1 MHGWILSEVQE
12 PDSGDRMFFHF
23 PPDLI
28 AVFRRRAKITFITV
42 IDRCRL
48 HPYHRPLSR
57 SPTNCRQKNLAGEWN
72 SNPAHIC
79 WCCWRQRLQ
88 SWNFCLLCFSSPS
101 SVQVRRSGMVKVN
114 KFEDKWVA
122 CGRYMAYGSV
132 AHLCRFPHWLE
143 CRLGFYMRAQKNF
156 LITT

>member
-28 AVFRRRAKITFITV
+28 AVFRRRAKITFITD

-48 HPYHRPLSR
+48 QPYHRPLSR
-57 SPTNCRQKNLAGEWN
+57 SPTNCRQKNLAGDEWN

-79 WCCWRQRLQ
+79 WCCWRQRLR

-132 AHLCRFPHWLE
+132 AHLCRFLHWLE
-143 CRLGFYMRAQKNF
+143 CMLGFTWGPK
-156 LITT
+156 IICW